1 MVGVVYLSADL
12 WTLRTTTPKLD
23 TTACRLINKLGIQRR
38 PTKRGCRVGRLV
50 RQRYR
55 PDDNINTTVIETETD
70 LPFTTTPIKVIYPSR
85 RRITR
90 SDARRCSSSSS
101 VNITSVSRS
110 ALLHRLDD
118 EGDNDSQSSSSSAS
132 IQHETTASS
141 WCPSLSP
148 DDQSPHPTQAIDD
161 PACSTTTRTTPH
173 HRHHNSKLY
182 AVPSAGPHSAC
193 PRTSRLVLG
202 ALNVRS
208 LNNMADAVRDL
219 LNSRKIDV
227 ICLCETG
234 QADNDEVLIKRLRTH
249 GLQVLQPARPISA
262 KAATHTHTH
271 TRFKRPFFQVNVG

>member
-101 VNITSVSRS
+101 VNINTSWSVCVRRCRQQSCLLSSRFIS
-110 ALLHRLDD
+110 VFI
-118 EGDNDSQSSSSSAS
+118 SSRWSFFTSFV
-132 IQHETTASS
+132 
-141 WCPSLSP
+141 LS
-148 DDQSPHPTQAIDD
+148 
-161 PACSTTTRTTPH
+161 
-173 HRHHNSKLY
+173 
-182 AVPSAGPHSAC
+182 
-193 PRTSRLVLG
+193 
-202 ALNVRS
+202 
-208 LNNMADAVRDL
+208 
-219 LNSRKIDV
+219 
-227 ICLCETG
+227 
-234 QADNDEVLIKRLRTH
+234 
-249 GLQVLQPARPISA
+249 
-262 KAATHTHTH
+262 
-271 TRFKRPFFQVNVG
+271 